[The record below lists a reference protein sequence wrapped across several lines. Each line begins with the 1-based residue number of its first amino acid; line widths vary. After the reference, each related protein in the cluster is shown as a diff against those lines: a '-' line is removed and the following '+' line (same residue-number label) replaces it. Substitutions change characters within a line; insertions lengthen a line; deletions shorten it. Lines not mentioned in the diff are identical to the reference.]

1 MKNLKVEANSKE
13 TSFKKS
19 KRGIILFKGMVCVP
33 DNADIKKYILLEAH
47 TTSYSLHSGTTKMY
61 NDLKKHY

>member
-19 KRGIILFKGMVCVP
+19 EKGIILFKDQTMQLQRK
-33 DNADIKKYILLEAH
+33 IFY
-47 TTSYSLHSGTTKMY
+47 
-61 NDLKKHY
+61 LKLT